1 MKWLKIVIIIID
13 IIYRTQFSYSN
24 SFRIRNLRWLSQHL
38 FFIRW
43 FILFPLENWRNWGQS
58 RQNVLNKIEV
68 SGSNVNLL
76 SISKYYA
83 VIPNKMLIQGGAGR
97 AGFWLVLGSST
108 LVISRFYGLDYKI
121 YNIGICLY
129 ASVFSVGR
137 ILRNTRYVFQMARK
151 LALMCLFIVLS
162 SHLFLKCFSIPSTH
176 CLCNSRKVWYKSL
189 GISFYPIR
197 SQVHRKANPWF
208 RKLPKYWIKHVTP
221 RWKVEVVFF
230 LRYSYT

>member
-1 MKWLKIVIIIID
+1 MDDEGFKDEYTLFSRSLNSSGKPETYRVNSIMEHLSTSDLMKWLKIVIIIID

-24 SFRIRNLRWLSQHL
+24 SFHICNLRWLSQHL
-38 FFIRW
+38 LFIRW

-58 RQNVLNKIEV
+58 KQNVLNKIEV

-83 VIPNKMLIQGGAGR
+83 MIPNKMLIQGGAGG
-97 AGFWLVLGSST
+97 AGFWWVLGSSA

-137 ILRNTRYVFQMARK
+137 ILRNTRYVF
-151 LALMCLFIVLS
+151 
-162 SHLFLKCFSIPSTH
+162 P
-176 CLCNSRKVWYKSL
+176 N
-189 GISFYPIR
+189 G
-197 SQVHRKANPWF
+197 
-208 RKLPKYWIKHVTP
+208 
-221 RWKVEVVFF
+221 
-230 LRYSYT
+230 